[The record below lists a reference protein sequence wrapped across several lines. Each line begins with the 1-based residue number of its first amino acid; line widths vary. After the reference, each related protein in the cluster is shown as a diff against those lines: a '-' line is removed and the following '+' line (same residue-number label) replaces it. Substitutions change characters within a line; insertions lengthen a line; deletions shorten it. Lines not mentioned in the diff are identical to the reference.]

1 MKSGSGFLLV
11 FVGLLLLWL
20 AITGRLDCLTV
31 FANCVTGGKAAGTS
45 GAVPSASGTGGFTLP
60 SIPSIGGTTF

>member
-11 FVGLLLLWL
+11 FVGLLMLWL

-31 FANCVTGGKAAGTS
+31 FANCVTGKATGAS
-45 GAVPSASGTGGFTLP
+45 GAAPSASGIGGFSLP
-60 SIPSIGGTTF
+60 SLPSIGGTTF

>member
-20 AITGRLDCLTV
+20 AITGRLACLSS
-31 FANCVTGGKAAGTS
+31 FASCVTGGASGTS
-45 GAVPSASGTGGFTLP
+45 GAPGASAGGFTLP
-60 SIPSIGGTTF
+60 SLPSIPTVGVNK